1 VRRALDALR
10 PGVWVPPLLA
20 LGVVLVAWQILATHE
35 RFLLPTLGAVWRAW
49 VENPRNFLTNGGDTL
64 GEALPGVAISY
75 CVALLVAVA
84 MDQSRFITRAIL
96 PLAVALNVSP
106 LIAIAP
112 TLTVFL
118 GLGRTPKILMTA
130 LITFFPTLINSL
142 VGLRAAD
149 PQALE
154 VFRTL
159 RASRW
164 ETLWRLQLPSSLPY
178 LFAAARVVVPLSM
191 VGAAISEMVA
201 NGSSTGLGVV
211 IEQQS
216 SNDMLAL
223 AWAGIITLAAFGLV
237 LTGLV
242 VLAEDRVLRWRGF
255 R

>member
-1 VRRALDALR
+1 M
-10 PGVWVPPLLA
+10 WVPPLLA
-20 LGVVLVAWQILATHE
+20 LGIVLVAWQILATHE
-35 RFLLPTLGAVWRAW
+35 RFLLPPLGAVWRAW
-49 VENPRNFLTNGGDTL
+49 VGNPRSFLTNGGDTVA
-64 GEALPGVAISY
+64 EALPGVAISY

-84 MDQSRFITRAIL
+84 MDQSRFISRAIL

-118 GLGRTPKILMTA
+118 GLGRTPKVIMTA

-159 RASRW
+159 KASRW
-164 ETLWRLQLPSSLPY
+164 ETLWRLQLPSCLPY

-201 NGSSTGLGVV
+201 NGSSTGLGYL
-211 IEQQS
+211 IEQYS
-216 SNDMLAL
+216 SNDQLDL
-223 AWAGIITLAAFGLV
+223 AWAGIITLGAFGLV

-242 VLAEDRVLRWRGF
+242 VVAEDRVLRWRGF